1 MKRIL
6 DEHIFDAA
14 WVRLV
19 LMFSAL
25 VLAPASVFCASTVKV
40 ESPAPMDAQRVSSS
54 AWFVQGVAG
63 LGSPANQNFIS
74 NAGFVVTQDSVVVFD
89 ALGSPAAAERLVEV
103 IRSITPLPIKHVFV
117 SHYHADHIYGL
128 QVFKRLGARVYA
140 GREAMSYLQSDRAKL
155 RLQASRESM
164 APWINADTELI
175 SPDDLLEKTVEFVI
189 GGLSFQLRAVGPAHT
204 PEDFALYLPR
214 EKVLFSGDLVFRNR
228 VPFVG
233 DADSRRWVSA
243 LDDLLS
249 LEIEVIVPGHGPAS
263 REPARDM
270 RLTRDYLMFLREA
283 MGRAAA
289 VMEPF
294 DSAYQNTDWSA
305 FRNLPLFEAANRMN
319 AYNTYLLLE
328 QEASK

>member
-1 MKRIL
+1 M
-6 DEHIFDAA
+6 
-14 WVRLV
+14 
-19 LMFSAL
+19 
-25 VLAPASVFCASTVKV
+25 C
-40 ESPAPMDAQRVSSS
+40 SSD
-54 AWFVQGVAG
+54 
-63 LGSPANQNFIS
+63 L
-74 NAGFVVTQDSVVVFD
+74 
-89 ALGSPAAAERLVEV
+89 
-103 IRSITPLPIKHVFV
+103 
-117 SHYHADHIYGL
+117 
-128 QVFKRLGARVYA
+128 VYA
-140 GREAMSYLQSDRAKL
+140 GRAAMSYLQSDRAKL

-164 APWINADTELI
+164 APWINADTELV
-175 SPDDLLEKTVEFVI
+175 SPDDLLEKTEEFVI

-204 PEDFALYLPR
+204 PEDFALYLPK

-283 MGRAAA
+283 MGRATAL
-289 VMEPF
+289 MEPF

-328 QEASK
+328 QEVSK